1 MVIARVP
8 IESIRIALWYLV
20 WCVVFFVR
28 VLFFFFFRCV
38 CASHFRTKKA
48 GRVHEYPV
56 MSSKAREIATT
67 YARDIAKDRT
77 QSLVVSMF
85 DGTNSMDSICVR
97 CFVNRTT
104 VMRYISSLG
113 SDCVVV
119 PK

>member
-1 MVIARVP
+1 MWFSSYV
-8 IESIRIALWYLV
+8 
-20 WCVVFFVR
+20 
-28 VLFFFFFRCV
+28 VLFFSLFPLSV
-38 CASHFRTKKA
+38 SHFLTKKTKT
-48 GRVHEYPV
+48 GRVHEYPL
-56 MSSKAREIATT
+56 MSSKAREIAIT
-67 YARDIAKDRT
+67 YARDIAKDHT